1 MSTYASAD
9 FFIRFVDE
17 KHNDLKLS
25 LKNLVNSLV
34 RENKDSKQTNVAS
47 TLSKATLL
55 KESMSKAD
63 VPDWLTQLIYHL
75 NRAGGNQDSNFQD
88 MVAFLLKNSNSIEEH
103 RWSFE
108 NSDSSFDFDSIYEK
122 YRSQSRLDEL
132 FLEVVKVLEKM
143 RDSDEIDSVKML
155 SALEKVINTLK
166 SNSNSSFFSVRS
178 AWEFF
183 KIFFKNYLFIQL
195 GEISNLSGLFEALN
209 ETIKE
214 TDKEMHDL
222 SENVHSEMKN
232 LVESEVQ
239 ALDGK
244 AEFTF
249 LGYNNS
255 GQLENKSDSKKLGT
269 A

>member
-1 MSTYASAD
+1 MSTTASAD
-9 FFIRFVDE
+9 FFIRFVNE
-17 KHNDLKLS
+17 KHNELKQS
-25 LKNLVNSLV
+25 LKNLVNNLV
-34 RENKDSKQTNVAS
+34 RENKESKKKLVEE
-47 TLSKATLL
+47 TLQRAINLR
-55 KESMSKAD
+55 ESMSKKD

-75 NRAGGNQDSNFQD
+75 ERTGGNQDSNFQN
-88 MVAFLLKNSNSIEEH
+88 MMAFLLKSSNSIEEH

-132 FLEVVKVLEKM
+132 FLGVVKILEKM

-166 SNSNSSFFSVRS
+166 SNSSSSFFSVRS

-195 GEISNLSGLFEALN
+195 GEISNLSGLFDALN

-222 SENVHSEMKN
+222 SENVHAEMKS

-239 ALDGK
+239 ALGGK
-244 AEFTF
+244 AEFSF
-249 LGYNNS
+249 LGYNNF
-255 GQLENKSDSKKLGT
+255 GQLENKSDSKELGT

>member
-1 MSTYASAD
+1 MNTSVSAD
-9 FFIRFVDE
+9 FFIRFVNE
-17 KHNDLKLS
+17 KHNDWKLS

-34 RENKDSKQTNVAS
+34 RENKGSKKTNVAN

-55 KESMSKAD
+55 QESMSKAD
-63 VPDWLTQLIYHL
+63 VPSWLTQLVYHL
-75 NRAGGNQDSNFQD
+75 ERAGGNQDSNFQN
-88 MVAFLLKNSNSIEEH
+88 MMTFLLKSSNSIEEH
-103 RWSFE
+103 KWSFE
-108 NSDSSFDFDSIYEK
+108 NSESSFDFDSIYEK
-122 YRSQSRLDEL
+122 YRSQSKLDEL
-132 FLEVVKVLEKM
+132 FMEVVKILEKI

-195 GEISNLSGLFEALN
+195 GEISSLGGLFEALN

-222 SENVHSEMKN
+222 SENVHTEMKS

-239 ALDGK
+239 ALEGK

-249 LGYNNS
+249 LGYNNL
-255 GQLENKSDSKKLGT
+255 GQIENKSDLKRLGT